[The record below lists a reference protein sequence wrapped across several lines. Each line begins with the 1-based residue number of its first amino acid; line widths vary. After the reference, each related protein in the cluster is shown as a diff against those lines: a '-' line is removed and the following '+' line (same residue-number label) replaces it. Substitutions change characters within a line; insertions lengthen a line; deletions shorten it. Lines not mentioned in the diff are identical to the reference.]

1 MNDLLLEKLRRLQN
15 IKKVVEEYNSE
26 QQEDIL
32 NIIREGDNI
41 SINEN
46 KNGFFINLTNLSNE
60 IIGKIE
66 KYMEYIVL
74 QENHLITMESQKKEC
89 EEFLNL
95 Q

>member
-1 MNDLLLEKLRRLQN
+1 MNELLLEKLRRLQN
-15 IKKVVEEYNSE
+15 IKKIVEKYNNE

-32 NIIREGDNI
+32 NIIREGDNV

-66 KYMEYIVL
+66 KYMV
-74 QENHLITMESQKKEC
+74 H
-89 EEFLNL
+89 
-95 Q
+95 

>member
-1 MNDLLLEKLRRLQN
+1 MKEELLDKLRKLQN
-15 IKKVVEEYNSE
+15 IKKVVEEYNTE

-46 KNGFFINLTNLSNE
+46 KNGFFVNLTNLNND
-60 IIGKIE
+60 IISKIE
-66 KYMEYIVL
+66 KYMEYIIL
-74 QENHLITMESQKKEC
+74 QENHLTNMESQKKEC
-89 EEFLNL
+89 EEYLNL

>member
-1 MNDLLLEKLRRLQN
+1 MNEVLLEKLRRLQN
-15 IKKVVEEYNSE
+15 IKKIVEEYNSE

-32 NIIREGDNI
+32 NIIKEGDNI

-46 KNGFFINLTNLSNE
+46 KNGFFINLTNLNND

-66 KYMEYIVL
+66 KYMEYIIL
-74 QENHLITMESQKKEC
+74 QEKHLINMESQKKEC

-95 Q
+95 

>member
-1 MNDLLLEKLRRLQN
+1 MNELLLEKLRRLQN
-15 IKKVVEEYNSE
+15 VKKVVEQYNSE

-32 NIIREGDNI
+32 NIIREGDNV

-66 KYMEYIVL
+66 KYMEYIIL
-74 QENHLITMESQKKEC
+74 QENHLINMESQKKEC
-89 EEFLNL
+89 QEFLNL

>member
-1 MNDLLLEKLRRLQN
+1 MNELLLEKLRRLQN
-15 IKKVVEEYNSE
+15 IKKIVEKYNNE

-32 NIIREGDNI
+32 NIIREGDNV

-66 KYMEYIVL
+66 KYMEYIIL
-74 QENHLITMESQKKEC
+74 QENHLINMESQKKEC